1 MAGREGGG
9 GTVSLAGLALVLA
22 LGLAGP
28 LLAAP
33 RRTGIPVAVGEISAG
48 VLAGRTGLRWIDPGE
63 PVLAFLASAG
73 FGLIMLVAGSHVPL
87 RDPALRLALR
97 RGLLLA
103 LLTGALAVAV
113 GYGVAAL
120 FDTGHALL
128 YAVLFASSSAALIM
142 PVIDEAKLDAP
153 PVLATI
159 VHVAIADTAC
169 IVLLPLAEQP
179 ERAGRAALGVL
190 AVLGAGVLLL
200 LVTREAAHR
209 GLLTRMRKLSRRRH
223 FGLELR
229 VQLITVFALAG
240 LAQRLGVSVMLAGF
254 AAGLTL
260 AARGEPH
267 RLARQLF
274 AVTDGFLGPVF
285 FVWLGA
291 SLDLRAL
298 ASHPR
303 MIALAGVLAF
313 GTLAAHGA
321 AALLRQPVALAV
333 LAAAQLGVPV
343 AAVTIGSRAGLLRPG
358 EDGAILAAALITV
371 ATTGWAGARARG
383 DAGLVAQTEAG
394 EPAAD

>member
-1 MAGREGGG
+1 
-9 GTVSLAGLALVLA
+9 VSLAGLALVLA

-28 LLAAP
+28 LLATAK
-33 RRTGIPVAVGEISAG
+33 RAGIPVAVGEIAAG
-48 VLAGRTGLRWIDPGE
+48 VAAGRTGLRWIDPGE
-63 PVLAFLASAG
+63 PVLSFLASAG

-97 RGLLLA
+97 RGALLA
-103 LLTGALAVAV
+103 LFTGALAVAA

-120 FDTGHALL
+120 FGTGHALL

-142 PVIDEAKLDAP
+142 PVIDEAQLDAP
-153 PVLATI
+153 PALATI

-190 AVLGAGVLLL
+190 AVLGAGAVLL
-200 LVTREAAHR
+200 LVTRAVGRR
-209 GLLTRMRKLSRRRH
+209 GLLTRMRELSRRMH

-254 AAGLTL
+254 AAGLAL
-260 AARGEPH
+260 AAQGAPH

-298 ASHPR
+298 GAHPR
-303 MIALAGVLAF
+303 MIALAGVLAMASV
-313 GTLAAHGA
+313 AAHA
-321 AALLRQPVALAV
+321 AAVLLRQPLALAV

-343 AAVTIGSRAGLLRPG
+343 AAVTIGSTAGLLRPAEG
-358 EDGAILAAALITV
+358 GAILTAASITV
-371 ATTGWAGARARG
+371 ATTGWAGARARHEPDLSLSG
-383 DAGLVAQTEAG
+383 NRDQVATGQ
-394 EPAAD
+394 

>member
-1 MAGREGGG
+1 M
-9 GTVSLAGLALVLA
+9 SLAGLALVLA

-28 LLAAP
+28 LLATPKRA
-33 RRTGIPVAVGEISAG
+33 GIPVAVGEIAAG
-48 VLAGRTGLRWIDPGE
+48 VAAGRTGLRWIDPGE

-97 RGLLLA
+97 RGALLA
-103 LLTGALAVAV
+103 LFTGALAVAA

-120 FDTGHALL
+120 FGTGHALL

-142 PVIDEAKLDAP
+142 PVIDEAQLDAP

-190 AVLGAGVLLL
+190 AVLGAGAVLL
-200 LVTREAAHR
+200 LVTRAVGRR
-209 GLLTRMRKLSRRRH
+209 GLLTRMRKLSRRLH

-254 AAGLTL
+254 AAGLAL
-260 AARGEPH
+260 AAQGPPH

-298 ASHPR
+298 AAHPR
-303 MIALAGVLAF
+303 MIALAGVLAMASV
-313 GTLAAHGA
+313 AAHA
-321 AALLRQPVALAV
+321 AAVLLRQPLALAV

-343 AAVTIGSRAGLLRPG
+343 AAVTIGSTAGLLRPAEG
-358 EDGAILAAALITV
+358 GAILAAALITV
-371 ATTGWAGARARG
+371 ATTGWAGARARHEPDLSLSG
-383 DAGLVAQTEAG
+383 KRDQVATGQ
-394 EPAAD
+394 

>member
-1 MAGREGGG
+1 M
-9 GTVSLAGLALVLA
+9 SLAGLALVLA

-28 LLAAP
+28 LLATPKRA
-33 RRTGIPVAVGEISAG
+33 GIPVAVGEIAAG
-48 VLAGRTGLRWIDPGE
+48 VAAGRTGLRWIDPGE
-63 PVLAFLASAG
+63 PVLSFLASAG

-97 RGLLLA
+97 RGARLA
-103 LLTGALAVAV
+103 LVTGALAVAA

-120 FDTGHALL
+120 FGTGHALL

-190 AVLGAGVLLL
+190 AVLGAGAVLL
-200 LVTREAAHR
+200 LVTRAVGRR
-209 GLLTRMRKLSRRRH
+209 GLLTRMRKLSRRMH

-254 AAGLTL
+254 AAGLAL
-260 AARGEPH
+260 AAQGEPH

-298 ASHPR
+298 AAHPR
-303 MIALAGVLAF
+303 MIALAGVLAM
-313 GTLAAHGA
+313 ASVAVHA
-321 AALLRQPVALAV
+321 AAVLLRQPLALAV

-343 AAVTIGSRAGLLRPG
+343 AAVTIGSTAGLLRPG
-358 EDGAILAAALITV
+358 EGGAILAAALITV
-371 ATTGWAGARARG
+371 ATTGWAGARARHEP
-383 DAGLVAQTEAG
+383 DLSLTSDRDQVATRQ
-394 EPAAD
+394 